1 MKRWTWALAVVAL
14 FTGCQEGGEK
24 AGPKRTELRSLDG
37 SIVEFV
43 TQPGQLPY
51 CLLFTVSEKG
61 VVRQLT
67 MTRKNISI
75 KCDANT
81 PIGKTTF
88 RIPTEEGKVYA
99 YVFYSDQPLVAGTVA
114 QQIYEHEQGGRLSA
128 MNFRLPGQVAM
139 ETLEFTPSGGP
150 APTVGTRVGEGGQL
164 TPNPDGGEVAPP
176 AAAGNGNG
184 NGGAAQ
190 DAGTAPDAGR

>member
-14 FTGCQEGGEK
+14 FTGCQEGDK
-24 AGPKRTELRSLDG
+24 QAAAKRTELRSLDG

-67 MTRKNISI
+67 MTRKNVSI

-88 RIPTEEGKVYA
+88 RIPPEEGKVYA
-99 YVFYSDQPLVAGTVA
+99 YVFYSDQQLIAGTVA
-114 QQIYEHEQGGRLSA
+114 QQIYEHEQGGRLNA
-128 MNFRLPGQVAM
+128 MNFRLPGKVQM
-139 ETLEFTPSGGP
+139 ETLEFTPQGGP
-150 APTVGTRVGEGGQL
+150 APTVGVRIGEGGAL
-164 TPNPDGGEVAPP
+164 SPNPDGGAV
-176 AAAGNGNG
+176 
-184 NGGAAQ
+184 
-190 DAGTAPDAGR
+190 DAPDAGNGAAAEPDAGR